1 DRVREWSLVS
11 SRGKR
16 GPSDGVAYR
25 NCLNVTP
32 PDICGQP
39 FERFRTCCPYCGW
52 EPPPPAGRSSP
63 AMVEGDM
70 VLLDPE
76 VLAALR
82 GEAQAAVMSVAD
94 YRAKLAAT
102 GLPQHFIW
110 ANAKTHHV
118 KVEAQMALRDVM
130 AT

>member
-1 DRVREWSLVS
+1 
-11 SRGKR
+11 
-16 GPSDGVAYR
+16 
-25 NCLNVTP
+25 
-32 PDICGQP
+32 
-39 FERFRTCCPYCGW
+39 
-52 EPPPPAGRSSP
+52 
-63 AMVEGDM
+63 M

-130 AT
+130 ATWGGYRRADGLTDREMQRLFYERFGVDVLTAAGLGQKDALALMEKILFDGFVKSL